1 MVLIFFIDKTKFFS
15 KYYQLRKGKNYLNKC
30 LEAINFNRKL
40 NIKSL
45 VPKISVVIPVFNCE
59 GSIKSSITSIQ
70 NQRLEEIEIILV
82 NDFSKDNSKFVI
94 ESMQK
99 EDPRIVII
107 NNNENKGTLYSRN
120 IGAIYASGKYILCLD
135 NDDMFLNDNIILK
148 LYNLEEN
155 YDYDIVGFKTIY
167 GNSYNEDIFN
177 MYDDPFINKKND
189 KVVFQPNLKF
199 LSLTNNDCHIW
210 GKCIKN
216 EIYKKAISLLG
227 YKRSTTYLCNAE
239 DDVIVLMIFNVA
251 KSFRFIP
258 FYGLFHLISKRTS
271 AFTLPKNHILYSKLF
286 FFDLLFDFT
295 GNNTK
300 EKNYVFDNAIIIKN
314 FSSAKNITFNRKNKR
329 YLKKIL
335 NKVLKCPYISK
346 KKKKCLKN
354 IFNLH

>member
-1 MVLIFFIDKTKFFS
+1 MVLIFFIDKTQFFS

-155 YDYDIVGFKTIY
+155 
-167 GNSYNEDIFN
+167 
-177 MYDDPFINKKND
+177 
-189 KVVFQPNLKF
+189 
-199 LSLTNNDCHIW
+199 
-210 GKCIKN
+210 
-216 EIYKKAISLLG
+216 
-227 YKRSTTYLCNAE
+227 
-239 DDVIVLMIFNVA
+239 
-251 KSFRFIP
+251 
-258 FYGLFHLISKRTS
+258 
-271 AFTLPKNHILYSKLF
+271 
-286 FFDLLFDFT
+286 
-295 GNNTK
+295 
-300 EKNYVFDNAIIIKN
+300 
-314 FSSAKNITFNRKNKR
+314 
-329 YLKKIL
+329 
-335 NKVLKCPYISK
+335 
-346 KKKKCLKN
+346 
-354 IFNLH
+354 